1 MNQLTLAFEPGLV
14 QRHRDLTD
22 CMSSCVYRTGL
33 TRAAGLM
40 DVAPSALSEKLSGS
54 RDRHL
59 SLQELERYLVATGD
73 LTPIYYLLERFCR
86 DPQAQQ
92 LEAMAKLAELAQQ
105 LPGLMAAAGMAPAGK
120 GRR

>member
-1 MNQLTLAFEPGLV
+1 MTQLTLAFEPGLA

-22 CMSSCVYRTGL
+22 CLSACVYRTGL

-40 DVAPSALSEKLSGS
+40 DVAPSALSEKLSGA
-54 RDRHL
+54 RDRHV
-59 SLQELERYLVATGD
+59 SLMELERYLGATGD
-73 LTPIYYLLERFCR
+73 LTPIYYLLERYCR

-92 LEAMAKLAELAQQ
+92 MEAIAKLAALADQ

-120 GRR
+120 RR